1 MFLQYLNT
9 AQRDF
14 KHYKTLGEKTF
25 SQLEEDDFF
34 WQFNAESNSI
44 AILVNHLHGNMRSR
58 WTDFLSTDGEKPWR
72 NRDQEFEKKLQTK
85 GAILDQW
92 ETGWLCVFDALETL
106 DETHANTRIFIRNQ
120 EHSILEAVNRQ
131 VAHYA
136 YHVGQIVFI
145 GRMVQGK
152 NWKTLSI
159 AKGASKKFNQQKFSK
174 GKHSGSFTEDLK

>member
-34 WQFNAESNSI
+34 WQLNAEYNSI
-44 AILVNHLHGNMRSR
+44 AMLVNHLHGNMRSI
-58 WTDFLSTDGEKPWR
+58 WTDFLSTDVEKPWR

-85 GAILDQW
+85 EAVIDHW

-106 DETHANTRIFIRNQ
+106 D
-120 EHSILEAVNRQ
+120 
-131 VAHYA
+131 
-136 YHVGQIVFI
+136 
-145 GRMVQGK
+145 
-152 NWKTLSI
+152 
-159 AKGASKKFNQQKFSK
+159 
-174 GKHSGSFTEDLK
+174 